1 MKLNGTGATTTAKNE
16 VFIGK
21 DMKTVVLWRGG
32 GGVQKF
38 GEGIFLGGGRPSKA
52 RADDGILVK

>member
-32 GGVQKF
+32 GGY
-38 GEGIFLGGGRPSKA
+38 RN
-52 RADDGILVK
+52 LVKAFFLVEEDHPRLVLMMEF